1 MDCYIVCFGGFGDFW
16 NGFTIHHTDLDTQ
29 EFDLFIKDNVLA
41 IFCFSSVI
49 VIIYVSVL
57 TSLLLYGRAYFSIA
71 QSLILQNQKA

>member
-1 MDCYIVCFGGFGDFW
+1 MFVLGVLVIFGMDLQYI
-16 NGFTIHHTDLDTQ
+16 IQIMDTQ